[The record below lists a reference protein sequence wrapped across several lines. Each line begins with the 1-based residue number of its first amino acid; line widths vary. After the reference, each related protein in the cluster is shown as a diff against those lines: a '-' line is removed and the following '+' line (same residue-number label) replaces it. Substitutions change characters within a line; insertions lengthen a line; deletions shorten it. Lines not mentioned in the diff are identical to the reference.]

1 MQSGYVSSGIGMSF
15 WNAGTNNTS
24 AMKFST
30 QQYMQY
36 IHNMVEE
43 TPYLYNFGVDHDRMK
58 REIQERRKQV
68 DDHGAEVQLGNNLEL
83 VAAKVDVGM
92 ADAGRLDA
100 ALEAPENALTDVA
113 LFYMVQDMLASLS
126 GGASEMK
133 ELYRSTVCS

>member
-1 MQSGYVSSGIGMSF
+1 MPQWAYGIRLMQSGYVSSGIRMSF

-24 AMKFST
+24 AMKLST

-43 TPYLYNFGVDHDRMK
+43 TPYLHNFGVDHDRMK
-58 REIQERRKQV
+58 REIQERRKQM

-100 ALEAPENALTDVA
+100 ALEAPEIALTDVA
-113 LFYMVQDMLASLS
+113 LFYMVQDVLASLS
-126 GGASEMK
+126 GGASEM
-133 ELYRSTVCS
+133 